1 MLMINASKIS
11 RRKRFWEFACWCER
25 LAGMSTRVKGGL
37 VSGFGLGLSIGLK
50 MVQGPAFKVQGVGA

>member
-1 MLMINASKIS
+1 
-11 RRKRFWEFACWCER
+11 
-25 LAGMSTRVKGGL
+25 MSTRVKGGL